1 MNKLY
6 EYLDT
11 VHSPYEAFVME
22 TASSFFPVRKH
33 WHYFI
38 ELLYVKKGQIEA
50 VCDGKWYSLHVGDLL
65 VCHSQAIHE
74 FLPSRDPATGEI
86 IPGQYLV
93 IQCDLNALNTNS
105 NYVPKFR
112 YIFQAARQMSECKV
126 VLSREDMQDI
136 DVEPL
141 FWACIRERHTR
152 DYGFTVLLNGF
163 ISDLLIQIIRVW
175 RRNGLDPQNLPF
187 GKPEDKELSM
197 IAEYIDA
204 HSNQAIRVQDLAE
217 MCNMSY
223 SYFAKNFRDYYGM
236 SCKEYIEYV
245 RMNKAEELVL
255 FTDYDLNYICQEIGY
270 FDCSHFIKEYKKHK
284 GVTPKQHRMRM
295 RKQKGEEVLN
305 YFDENDL
312 IQKNEE

>member
-38 ELLYVKKGQIEA
+38 ELLYVRKGQIEA
-50 VCDGKWYSLHVGDLL
+50 ICDGKWYSLHEGELL
-65 VCHSQAIHE
+65 LCHSQAIHE
-74 FLPSRDPATGEI
+74 FLPSRDSATGEI

-93 IQCDLNALNTNS
+93 IQCDLNALNTGS

-112 YIFQAARQMSECKV
+112 HLFQAARQAECKV
-126 VLSREDMQDI
+126 VFSAEDLQDFDTEAI
-136 DVEPL
+136 
-141 FWACIRERHTR
+141 FWGCIRERHQR
-152 DYGFTVLLNGF
+152 DYGYTVLLNSF
-163 ISDLLIQIIRVW
+163 ISDLLIQIVRIW
-175 RRNGLDPQNLPF
+175 RRNGLDPKDVRYV
-187 GKPEDKELSM
+187 KPEDKELCM

-204 HSNQAIRVQDLAE
+204 HSSQSIRVQDLAE

-255 FTDYDLNYICQEIGY
+255 FTDHDLNYICQEIGY
-270 FDCSHFIKEYKKHK
+270 FDCSHFIKEYKKNK
-284 GVTPKQHRMRM
+284 GVTPKQHRMMM
-295 RKQKGEEVLN
+295 RKQKGSDVLN
-305 YFDENDL
+305 YFDEKDL
-312 IQKNEE
+312 VQKNEE

>member
-1 MNKLY
+1 
-6 EYLDT
+6 
-11 VHSPYEAFVME
+11 
-22 TASSFFPVRKH
+22 
-33 WHYFI
+33 
-38 ELLYVKKGQIEA
+38 
-50 VCDGKWYSLHVGDLL
+50 

-105 NYVPKFR
+105 SYVPKFR

>member
-50 VCDGKWYSLHVGDLL
+50 VCDGKWYSLHEGDLL

-105 NYVPKFR
+105 SYVPKFR

-126 VLSREDMQDI
+126 VLSAPHSPKIPYTNSAPMKSAPF
-136 DVEPL
+136 VT
-141 FWACIRERHTR
+141 FWRC
-152 DYGFTVLLNGF
+152 
-163 ISDLLIQIIRVW
+163 
-175 RRNGLDPQNLPF
+175 F
-187 GKPEDKELSM
+187 GMP
-197 IAEYIDA
+197 
-204 HSNQAIRVQDLAE
+204 
-217 MCNMSY
+217 
-223 SYFAKNFRDYYGM
+223 
-236 SCKEYIEYV
+236 
-245 RMNKAEELVL
+245 
-255 FTDYDLNYICQEIGY
+255 
-270 FDCSHFIKEYKKHK
+270 
-284 GVTPKQHRMRM
+284 
-295 RKQKGEEVLN
+295 
-305 YFDENDL
+305 
-312 IQKNEE
+312 